1 MTKPVESK
9 EEAVQRLQAV
19 GRQLAELGVTGI
31 GLFGSF
37 VTGRQTPASDVDILV
52 ESAPGQHNFD
62 NFMELSFFLED
73 LLGRKVVVVTPEAL
87 SPHIGLHILR
97 EVERVSVTT

>member
-1 MTKPVESK
+1 MTKPTESK
-9 EEAVQRLQAV
+9 EEAIQRIQAA
-19 GRQLAELGVTGI
+19 RQQLAELGVTGI

-52 ESAPGQHNFD
+52 EFAPDQHSFD

-73 LLGRKVVVVTPEAL
+73 LMGRTVDVVTPEAL
-87 SPHIGLHILR
+87 SPHIGPHILR
-97 EVERVSVTT
+97 EVERVPLAA